1 MHCNSCKLYETEITN
16 VYQIYDMIEYPLNPS
31 HPTSIC
37 KFTYKLDLHKN
48 ILFVIIL
55 LYDEDE
61 NRR

>member
-1 MHCNSCKLYETEITN
+1 MHYMLYKIEITN
-16 VYQIYDMIEYPLNPS
+16 MYQIYDIEFPLNPS

-55 LYDEDE
+55 FYDEDE

>member
-16 VYQIYDMIEYPLNPS
+16 VYQIYDMIEYPLNLS

-37 KFTYKLDLHKN
+37 KFTYKLDFYKN

-55 LYDEDE
+55 LYDKDE